1 MAAPSSER
9 QAGALKIDFSWSGEP
24 GDLALP
30 DGVTFEAL
38 KDAARIVN
46 DYERYIN
53 DPNIKPWVHGDGD
66 SAIML
71 VLRVYEALA
80 PECLQPR

>member
-1 MAAPSSER
+1 MGHKTENG
-9 QAGALKIDFSWSGEP
+9 QAGASKIDFSWNGKP

-38 KDAARIVN
+38 KDAARIVD

-53 DPNIKPWVHGDGD
+53 DPRIQPWVHGDGD
-66 SAIML
+66 SAVMPA
-71 VLRVYEALA
+71 LRVYEMLA
-80 PECLQPR
+80 PECVQPR

>member
-1 MAAPSSER
+1 MSES
-9 QAGALKIDFSWSGEP
+9 QAGALKIDFSWSGEL

-38 KDAARIVN
+38 KDAVRNVD

-53 DPNIKPWVHGDGD
+53 DPNTQSWVHGDGD
-66 SAIML
+66 SAVML
-71 VLRVYEALA
+71 VLSVYEILA
-80 PECLQPR
+80 PECAQPR

>member
-1 MAAPSSER
+1 MSISQER
-9 QAGALKIDFSWSGEP
+9 QAGGSKIDFSWSGNP
-24 GDLALP
+24 GDLDLP

-38 KDAARIVN
+38 KTAARIVD

-53 DPNIKPWVHGDGD
+53 DPYILSWTRGDGD

-71 VLRVYEALA
+71 VLRVYDRLA
-80 PECLQPR
+80 AEHAKLR